1 VKRTLTFA
9 LVAVAVFGLAACEKP
24 NPGATVWSG
33 TNSEHSQALC
43 WSTDPAVAGTR
54 DCAQDVIAKFVAGG
68 KAPVITVTPGN
79 TLGISVDPEVADNG
93 WFPVIG
99 QERLSQT
106 PITSTYFRFTFPTL
120 QQIPADGHTA
130 DCRSRQQT
138 GYHPRALDLQAAA
151 RGQLN
156 RAELSPG
163 RLFRAGQVAG
173 VEDPVGVPLL
183 G

>member
-1 VKRTLTFA
+1 MKRTLTFA
-9 LVAVAVFGLAACEKP
+9 LVAVAGLGLAACEKP

-120 QQIPADGHTA
+120 QQIPADGFT
-130 DCRSRQQT
+130 
-138 GYHPRALDLQAAA
+138 LQIVA
-151 RGQLN
+151 RGSKPDITRGLWIYKLQP
-156 RAELSPG
+156 A
-163 RLFRAGQVAG
+163 AT
-173 VEDPVGVPLL
+173 
-183 G
+183 